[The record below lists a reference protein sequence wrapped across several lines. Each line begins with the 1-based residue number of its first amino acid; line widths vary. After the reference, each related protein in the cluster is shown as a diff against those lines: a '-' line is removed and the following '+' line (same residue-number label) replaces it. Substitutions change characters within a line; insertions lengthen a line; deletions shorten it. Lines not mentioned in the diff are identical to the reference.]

1 MDAQLLLQERLKQRL
16 VETKSRNSNISIRSF
31 ARHLGLPAGTVS
43 LVLLGKRKISLKL
56 AEKLATALQFDPNER
71 ALLQAELKKKSAST
85 SSTQTSTHERSRSL
99 GTTFK
104 PETLRLSDPQFDLLK
119 EWYYFGILSLVQ
131 TKNFK
136 LDAQWIA
143 KRLNLLPSTA
153 QAALDQLISLKL
165 IVVENGKAK
174 RNYRHVRTSDG
185 SNQAAIKRAHE
196 QNLELAKKAMRI
208 RDYHECDFTSIN
220 LPANPQDL
228 PAMKEMIRDFEKA
241 FLEKFAYQAEAS
253 EVFRVNIQA
262 FPITHAETKNVPSKD
277 ERSAG

>member
-228 PAMKEMIRDFEKA
+228 PAMKEMIRDFE
-241 FLEKFAYQAEAS
+241 
-253 EVFRVNIQA
+253 
-262 FPITHAETKNVPSKD
+262 
-277 ERSAG
+277 